1 MFPDRVMSCKLIL
14 GEKVL
19 CRRSLAPV
27 GTLSSQVETLT
38 GISLKKHSWDLFLAK
53 CSMLSERWGS
63 LQRGLFPAKK
73 LICMNFPPLPCSPA
87 TLPLAWHHT
96 AASHD
101 FLDWLTEFTEHT
113 ALAVPMILAVA
124 EARKHI
130 PVNGS
135 QFDHCT

>member
-14 GEKVL
+14 GEKVP

-27 GTLSSQVETLT
+27 GTLSSQVVTLT

-73 LICMNFPPLPCSPA
+73 LICMNFPPSLAPQQLSPWLG
-87 TLPLAWHHT
+87 TIQQHHMT
-96 AASHD
+96 
-101 FLDWLTEFTEHT
+101 FWTDWLS
-113 ALAVPMILAVA
+113 LLNIQPWQCQWSWQWQKPGNIY
-124 EARKHI
+124 
-130 PVNGS
+130 
-135 QFDHCT
+135 Q